1 MKVSLE
7 NLQGL
12 KNLEG
17 LWDILERARVGL
29 AGLTLRLPEDWA
41 KTLGKELW
49 QDLAISIRSL
59 SEGHKP
65 TAQ

>member
-1 MKVSLE
+1 
-7 NLQGL
+7 
-12 KNLEG
+12 
-17 LWDILERARVGL
+17 VGL
-29 AGLTLRLPEDWA
+29 AGLSLELPTDWQD
-41 KTLGKELW
+41 TLGTELW